1 MFFIFNKSKIC
12 SYLVS
17 VGTVAVLLV
26 MGFYISENNETMQT
40 SSNIVQDSL
49 NNIENNITNEAK
61 DNINNAI
68 QK

>member
-1 MFFIFNKSKIC
+1 MFFVFNKSKIC

-17 VGTVAVLLV
+17 VGTVTVLLV

-40 SSNIVQDSL
+40 SSNIIENL
-49 NNIENNITNEAK
+49 ITNGENNIVNEVKNNTN
-61 DNINNAI
+61 NTI